1 MKAPWTCLPPVNSH
15 SHPRARGMDTHR
27 LSIIL
32 SHEVPEKEN
41 FSQQVSYWSVTRS
54 IPVCQRCAAS
64 IALRAHK
71 AQSVSTVRKNRS
83 ATHGPKILTG
93 LHQIWLH
100 CTKIPP
106 CCLLPFNFAS
116 LFAQKELC
124 CVHNCSPLHTNV
136 RTSFFDPF
144 LTH

>member
-15 SHPRARGMDTHR
+15 SHPHAGGTDAHRISTIYCARVRKRKLVGKGN
-27 LSIIL
+27 L
-32 SHEVPEKEN
+32 
-41 FSQQVSYWSVTRS
+41 VSDDV
-54 IPVCQRCAAS
+54 IGQRRAAS

-71 AQSVSTVRKNRS
+71 AQSVSTVRKNWS

-106 CCLLPFNFAS
+106 CCLLPFNFTS
-116 LFAQKELC
+116 PFVRFLL
-124 CVHNCSPLHTNV
+124 PLHKSNTAV
-136 RTSFFDPF
+136 CTTASHIISISD
-144 LTH
+144 L